1 MTDGTG
7 YLVSDVAKIVN
18 GRCIGVPRPGQAIG
32 FLLIDS
38 RKLLWPAHTLFFALK
53 SKQNDGHRYIKE
65 LLQKGVRSF
74 VVEKVPENPSSEYP
88 GACFIRVDSTL
99 SALQALAAEHR
110 SRFSYPVVA
119 LTGSNGKT
127 VIKEW
132 LYQSLCE
139 KHHIARNPKSYNS
152 QIGVPLSVWLMTGQ
166 HEMGVFEAGISQ
178 PGEMQK
184 LRKILQPGTGIFTNI
199 GPAHD
204 EGFASRKEKIRE
216 KLQLFTRC
224 HTLIYCSDYRAIQK
238 EILDWHHEHASVRLL
253 SWGRD
258 RQADMQVAGKERAGN
273 STLVSVVYGGDRMM
287 LSIPFQDYA
296 SVENAL
302 HVAAFMKHAGYGD
315 AYIIRKIAALQPV
328 AMRLEMKEGVNNSTI
343 VNDSY
348 NSDLHSL
355 AIALDFLG
363 SQTPEKKKTLVL
375 SDILQSGIPA
385 EALYTEVASLAKSR
399 NIERLIGIGP
409 GISSQEDK
417 FIMPAAFYKDTDDFI
432 ANADFSSFRNEA
444 ILLKGAR
451 VFGFERISNLLQ
463 QKDHQT
469 ILEIDLDGLTHNM
482 NVFRSILTPGVK
494 VMGMVKAFSYG
505 TGSVEVARMLQYHH
519 VDYLAVAYA
528 DEGKTLRQGGVH
540 VPIVVMNPEVRSFDT
555 LLSYGLEPE
564 IYGFPLLQRFM
575 EAIDKLPG
583 GQRQQPFPVHV
594 KLDTGMHRLGFM
606 ANQVADLASVLKN
619 NPHIRV
625 ASVFSHLAASEDGSQ
640 DPFTKKQI
648 ALFEE
653 LCHALEGA
661 LGHPFLRH
669 ICNSAAISRF
679 PEAHY
684 EMVRLGI
691 GLYGVSGDP
700 DVQPLLRHVS
710 SFRSVVS
717 QVKHLSEG
725 DTVGY
730 NRAGVA
736 GKDMVVAIVPVG
748 YADGLDRRLSNGRGK
763 LMVNG
768 EKAPIAGNISMDMC
782 AIDVTGVEVKEGDE
796 VIVFG
801 SEMPVTEMAR
811 DLDTIPYEVFT
822 SVSQRVKRVYYQE

>member
-1 MTDGTG
+1 MGS
-7 YLVSDVAKIVN
+7 VDVAGIVN
-18 GRCIGVPRPGQAIG
+18 GRCVGGPPPIHTISY
-32 FLLIDS
+32 LLIDS
-38 RKLLWPAHTLFFALK
+38 RKLLWPARTLFFALK
-53 SKQNDGHRYIKE
+53 TKQNDGHRYIEE
-65 LLQKGVRSF
+65 LLRKGVRSF
-74 VVEKVPENPSSEYP
+74 VVENVPDKLLSEYP
-88 GACFIRVDSTL
+88 DACFIKVENTL

-110 SRFSYPVVA
+110 SLFSYPVVA

-139 KHHIARNPKSYNS
+139 KHHIVRNPKSYNS
-152 QIGVPLSVWLMTGQ
+152 QIGVPLSVWLMTDR
-166 HEMGVFEAGISQ
+166 HEMGIFEAGISR
-178 PGEMQK
+178 PGEMHRLQ
-184 LRKILQPGTGIFTNI
+184 KILQPDTGIFTNI

-204 EGFASRKEKIRE
+204 EGFASRREKILE
-216 KLQLFTRC
+216 KLELFTGC
-224 HTLIYCSDYRAIQK
+224 HSLIYCIDYQSVHD
-238 EILDWHHEHASVRLL
+238 EIMDWHHDHPTVRLF

-258 RQADMQVAGKERAGN
+258 SRAGMQVVGQEREGN
-273 STLVSVVYGGDRMM
+273 STLVSLMVGGDRMM
-287 LSIPFQDYA
+287 LSIPFHDDA

-302 HVAAFMKHAGYGD
+302 HSAAFMKHAGYDD
-315 AYIIRKIAALQPV
+315 AFIIRRIAVLQPV

-363 SQTPEKKKTLVL
+363 SQTPNKKKALIL
-375 SDILQSGIPA
+375 SDILQSGIPP
-385 EALYTEVASLAKSR
+385 EVLYTEVASLAGSGDV
-399 NIERLIGIGP
+399 ERFIGIGP
-409 GISSQEDK
+409 EISSQADK
-417 FIMPAAFYKDTDDFI
+417 FTMPATFFKDTEDFI
-432 ANADFSSFRNEA
+432 SNVDFSAFRDEA

-469 ILEIDLDGLTHNM
+469 ILEIDLDGLTHNL
-482 NVFRSILTPGVK
+482 NVFRSVLAPGVK

-505 TGSVEVARMLQYHH
+505 SGSVEVARTLQYHQ
-519 VDYLAVAYA
+519 VDCLAVAYA

-555 LLSYGLEPE
+555 LFSYGLEPE
-564 IYGFPLLQRFM
+564 IYGFRLLRRFM
-575 EAIDKLPG
+575 EAIDKLPDG
-583 GQRQQPFPVHV
+583 KRQERFPVHI

-606 ANQVADLASVLKN
+606 ANQVADLASALKN
-619 NPHIRV
+619 HPYIRV
-625 ASVFSHLAASEDGSQ
+625 ASVFSHLAASEDTLQ
-640 DPFTKKQI
+640 DPFTKKQV
-648 ALFEE
+648 AMFSD
-653 LCHALEGA
+653 LCQALESA
-661 LGHPFLRH
+661 LGYPFNRH

-679 PEAHY
+679 PEAHFD
-684 EMVRLGI
+684 MVRLGI

-700 DVQPLLRHVS
+700 EVQALLWHVS

-717 QVKHLSEG
+717 QVKQIAKG

-736 GKDMVVAIVPVG
+736 GKDMTVAIVPVG
-748 YADGLDRRLSNGRGK
+748 YADGLNRRLSNGRGK

-768 EKAPIAGNISMDMC
+768 RKAPIVGNISMDMC
-782 AIDVTGVEVKEGDE
+782 AIDVTGINVKEGDE

-801 SEMPVTEMAR
+801 GEMPVTEMAR
-811 DLDTIPYEVFT
+811 DLGTIPYEVFT
-822 SVSQRVKRVYYQE
+822 SVSQRVKRVYYQG